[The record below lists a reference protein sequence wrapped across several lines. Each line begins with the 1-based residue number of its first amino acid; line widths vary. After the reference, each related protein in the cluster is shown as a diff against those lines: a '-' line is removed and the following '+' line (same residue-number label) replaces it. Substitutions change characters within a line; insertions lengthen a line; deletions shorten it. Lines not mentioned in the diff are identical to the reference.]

1 MANIRESTVN
11 TVEECPAHYY
21 LYDKEVGC
29 ESLGPQP
36 PQGQEYFQKLSCV
49 FNRP

>member
-1 MANIRESTVN
+1 MIENAIEQVTLGI
-11 TVEECPAHYY
+11 PAHYY
-21 LYDKEVGC
+21 LFKKEVGC